1 MGRQI
6 CKTSF
11 KIAVNVKNSHI
22 LSDWNMASNIKYNI
36 MKDLVNFGQYLLSEE
51 REKRLKTGITKNSL
65 PYNEKK
71 RFVFDSDLE
80 NYKK

>member
-51 REKRLKTGITKNSL
+51 REKNLLRGEI
-65 PYNEKK
+65 
-71 RFVFDSDLE
+71 RFLE
-80 NYKK
+80 ELMDYVHNY